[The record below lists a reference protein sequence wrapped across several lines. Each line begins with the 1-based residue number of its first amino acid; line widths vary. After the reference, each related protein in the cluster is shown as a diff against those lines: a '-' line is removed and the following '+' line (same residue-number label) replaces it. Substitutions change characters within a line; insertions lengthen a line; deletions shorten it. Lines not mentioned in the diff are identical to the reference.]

1 MKLLDLYIIRTFFRF
16 FIFAMAAS
24 AVIFVTIDLI
34 EHLDKFIDAK
44 LSYAIVLQYYYLY
57 IPYIF
62 YLTLPVAVLLA
73 TLFSIGGFVYR
84 HEMTAMQSAGYSLW
98 RIMGLFLLI
107 AVPLS
112 GAALVFGETVV
123 PEANHIRKEIYRI
136 QVKRE
141 TSPTS
146 TQQGRL
152 FIQTGPAEFMRMDS
166 YDPVAEKGRNINLQT
181 VRDNGIV
188 KSVDAKEIVWSK
200 DRWVLRDVKTLTF
213 INNVPERAVQDS
225 LVRGDLN
232 FSPDDLKRVNIAP
245 EEMSYLDLRNLI
257 VRLQAGGN
265 RAGKWIVDLA
275 FKISQ
280 PFATV
285 IIVLFGVPF
294 AAYRRRG
301 GIVLGFGL
309 SLLVCF
315 VYFGFMQT
323 GKILG
328 YSGEIAPHVAAWTGN
343 FVFAILGLVLLIRV
357 PK

>member
-1 MKLLDLYIIRTFFRF
+1 MKQLDRYILRTFFRF
-16 FIFAMAAS
+16 FLFAMIAS
-24 AVIFVTIDLI
+24 AVIFITIDLI

-44 LSYAIVLQYYYLY
+44 LHYSIVLQYYYLY

-62 YLTLPVAVLLA
+62 YLTMPVAVLLA

-98 RIMGLFLLI
+98 RIMGLFLLV
-107 AVPLS
+107 AFPLS
-112 GAALVFGETVV
+112 AGILVFGETIV
-123 PEANHIRKEIYRI
+123 PEANHVRKEIYRV
-136 QVKRE
+136 QVKGGQ
-141 TSPTS
+141 SPTS
-146 TQQGRL
+146 TQMGRL
-152 FIQTGPAEFMRMDS
+152 FIQTGPSEFMRMDT
-166 YDPVAEKGRNINLQT
+166 YDPVQEKGSKIDLQT
-181 VRDNGIV
+181 IHDDGVA
-188 KSVDAKEIVWSK
+188 KSVTADEISWSK
-200 DRWVLRDVKTLTF
+200 DHWVLKNAVTLSFDELQPVRTH
-213 INNVPERAVQDS
+213 QDS
-225 LVRGDLN
+225 IIRADLN
-232 FSPDDLKRVNIAP
+232 FTPEDLKRVNIAP
-245 EEMSYLDLRNLI
+245 EEMSYPDLKNL
-257 VRLQAGGN
+257 VARLQAGGN

-328 YSGEIAPHVAAWTGN
+328 YSGAIDPIVAAWTGN
-343 FVFAILGLVLLIRV
+343 IVFAVFGFVLLIRV